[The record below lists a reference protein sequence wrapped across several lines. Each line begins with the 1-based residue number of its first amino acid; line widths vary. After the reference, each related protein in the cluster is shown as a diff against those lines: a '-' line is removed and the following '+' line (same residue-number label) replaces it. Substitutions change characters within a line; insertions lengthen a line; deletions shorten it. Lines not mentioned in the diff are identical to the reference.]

1 MVLSTREIVLAA
13 LFTALMCTVTIMVRV
28 FQPLAVL
35 PFSLQPLIML
45 LAAYML
51 SPRAAFLSML
61 AYLLMGLMG
70 LPVFSLP
77 PYGGLAYVLL
87 PSFGFIL
94 AFPLGA
100 WLQSRLIYSNY
111 WWNLLV
117 AGLAGCTVYYL
128 LGLPYMYMI
137 LKLYLGQEINVRMLL
152 QIGLIPFVFFDLLK
166 IIAAAVTAREVSRR
180 LGWHREQRPGRG
192 IKVWHDQ

>member
-1 MVLSTREIVLAA
+1 MSVIALSTREIVLAA
-13 LFTALMCTVTIMVRV
+13 LFTALMCTVTIMVRM
-28 FQPLAVL
+28 FQPMVVV

-77 PYGGLAYVLL
+77 PFGGPAYVLL
-87 PSFGFIL
+87 PSFGFLL
-94 AFPLGA
+94 AFPLAA

-111 WWNLLV
+111 WWNFLL

-137 LKLYLGQEINVRMLL
+137 LTFYLGKEINVWALL

-166 IIAAAVTAREVSRR
+166 IVVAAVTAREVGRR
-180 LGWHREQRPGRG
+180 LGWHRERRLS
-192 IKVWHDQ
+192 K